1 MVYNKM
7 YIDGDTQN
15 ELTPAALNEVP
26 SLGELV
32 EQVIQDTVHRV
43 LYQDQIPDSE
53 YIATDNLGEI
63 IEKLAII
70 HIRMWMLEDAMQVAK
85 TDEELA
91 DLKRKVDICFKVKR
105 PKYVQ
110 AINLLVDEAIRTK
123 KSLREDSVKLYKG
136 VENG

>member
-1 MVYNKM
+1 MNRL
-7 YIDGDTQN
+7 GDLIET
-15 ELTPAALNEVP
+15 
-26 SLGELV
+26 
-32 EQVIQDTVHRV
+32 VIHDTVDRV
-43 LYQDQIPDSE
+43 LADEQMPDSE

-85 TDEELA
+85 SDEELA
-91 DLKRKVDICFKVKR
+91 ELKRKVDICFKVKR

-110 AINLLVDEAIRTK
+110 AINLLVDDAIRTG

-136 VENG
+136 IDNA